1 MYICRKEKI
10 MEETQNQVEGIFNK
24 KKKKFVYLDKYE
36 LYKEITDAKIRHLE
50 RALNAGY
57 VAVGILTV
65 WIILLTIKH

>member
-36 LYKEITDAKIRHLE
+36 LYKEITDAKIGHLE

-57 VAVGILTV
+57 VVVGILTV